1 MINIYIQF
9 LTLCSGLLVN
19 FFIPILFG
27 LQEYG
32 LFIKANI
39 LVFLFHKFTDV
50 VSEPLISNVDKRIL
64 LPVSMSIGLFITLL
78 FLIVDCFFSAGSP
91 WLLISMIWSSCVL
104 LTMIAQKQLFWVL
117 VYLCLFV
124 IIFLILLGAITLE
137 LTHLTITNVLG
148 ITNLLPSTF
157 CLFVLISN
165 RKLELSF
172 NNIFSNFWVMLKLI
186 PRLFSLTLVNNL
198 FTNILPFYLSFIFS
212 PHLLG
217 LFRVQVSI
225 VQSVIVIFPIHSKVI
240 SEYLREPNL
249 KANLI
254 NQTLCISL
262 NYFHFIALIGYIFV
276 GIFENQI
283 DFAQV
288 FIILPIMHAS
298 MMLERYLLGS
308 SKNNQLII
316 INLVVA
322 FFSCIFVLKVHSIA
336 QMMLLYASGIS
347 LYLFLLVCNMGQLKF
362 KNLLLA
368 LAVMTPLIIYYS
380 NFSGMLG
387 AVFLLMASIMVLIF
401 MPVNKQS
408 LALIRR

>member
-9 LTLCSGLLVN
+9 LTLFSGLLVN

-27 LQEYG
+27 LEEYG
-32 LFIKANI
+32 LFIKAN
-39 LVFLFHKFTDV
+39 LVVFLFHKFTDV

-64 LPVSMSIGLFITLL
+64 LPVSISIGLFITFL
-78 FLIVDCFFSAGSP
+78 FLIVDFFFSAGSP

-117 VYLCLFV
+117 IYLCLFV
-124 IIFLILLGAITLE
+124 VIFLILLGAITIE

-165 RKLELSF
+165 RKLKISF
-172 NNIFSNFWVMLKLI
+172 NNIFSNFWVTLKLI

-225 VQSVIVIFPIHSKVI
+225 VQSVTAIFPIHSKVI
-240 SEYLREPNL
+240 SEYLRESSL
-249 KANLI
+249 KENLI

-276 GIFENQI
+276 GIFENQLE
-283 DFAQV
+283 FAQV

-298 MMLERYLLGS
+298 MILERYLLGS
-308 SKNNQLII
+308 SKNIQLII
-316 INLVVA
+316 INLIVA
-322 FFSCIFVLKVHSIA
+322 FFSCIFVLEVHSIE
-336 QMMLLYASGIS
+336 QMMLLYATGVSF
-347 LYLFLLVCNMGQLKF
+347 YLFLLVFNMGQLKF

-368 LAVMTPLIIYYS
+368 LSVMTPLIIYYS
-380 NFSGMLG
+380 NFSSMLG
-387 AVFLLMASIMVLIF
+387 AVFLLIVSIIVLIF